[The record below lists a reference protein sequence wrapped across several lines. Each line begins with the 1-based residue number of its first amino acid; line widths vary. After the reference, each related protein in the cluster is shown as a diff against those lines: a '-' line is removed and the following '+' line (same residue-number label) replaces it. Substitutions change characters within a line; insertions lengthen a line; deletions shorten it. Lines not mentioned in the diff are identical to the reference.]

1 MTAHASEAEAELH
14 RLRDISTD
22 LLEALEGLAEVA
34 QAALDQAD
42 KNLHQHFYGRLPNAQ
57 ASYDAL
63 SAAVKI
69 ANAATARANEESK
82 K

>member
-1 MTAHASEAEAELH
+1 MTSHASETEAERD

-22 LLEALEGLAEVA
+22 LLEALEGLVEAA
-34 QAALDQAD
+34 QAALDLAD
-42 KNLHQHFYGRLPNAQ
+42 DNLRLHFYDRLPDAQ

-69 ANAATARANEESK
+69 ANAALARANEESTL
-82 K
+82 

>member
-1 MTAHASEAEAELH
+1 MTAHASETEAERD

-42 KNLHQHFYGRLPNAQ
+42 KNLHKHFYGRTHEAQ
-57 ASYDAL
+57 ASYAAL
-63 SAAVKI
+63 SAAVRI
-69 ANAATARANEESK
+69 ASAATARANEESK
-82 K
+82 L

>member
-1 MTAHASEAEAELH
+1 MTSHASETEAERD

-34 QAALDQAD
+34 QAALDLAD
-42 KNLHQHFYGRLPNAQ
+42 DNLRLYFYDRLPNAQ

-69 ANAATARANEESK
+69 ANAAIARANEESK